1 MTSVPLAAGATAF
14 LVALG
19 AGGVYGANAQ
29 RSTVRSKT
37 TSKPQGTQVAAA
49 RVLAGAGPAIQ
60 ALAAGV
66 ARAAKKGLLRDRG
79 GRAAPALP
87 EPESEPAQ
95 EATKPT
101 PKPRPGYVATPE
113 QLHRIKTKSAQN
125 LLSNLRHRVTNLQAD
140 LQKPSRERLHSDS
153 HANLEKYQA
162 RIKELEAAGVTV
174 PEPAP

>member
-49 RVLAGAGPAIQ
+49 RVLAGAGPAMQ

-66 ARAAKKGLLRDRG
+66 ARAAKKGLFRDRG

-95 EATKPT
+95 EATKPASV
-101 PKPRPGYVATPE
+101 PRHGYVATRE
-113 QLHRIKTKSAQN
+113 QLEHIKKKSAQT
-125 LLSNLRHRVTNLQAD
+125 LLSRLRQRVSNM
-140 LQKPSRERLHSDS
+140 QKPESAPYHRDGV
-153 HANLEKYQA
+153 EKLKEYRA
-162 RIKELEAAGVTV
+162 RIKELEAAGVT
-174 PEPAP
+174 AP